1 MEVIVMKIGI
11 IVHSQSGNTLSVAQR
26 LNEKLSAAG
35 YSVSIQRVSAI
46 NDDESDIQKIRLN
59 EKPEIGAYDVLL
71 FGAPVRGFSLSPVM
85 QAYLSGISSLD
96 GKKAGCFIT
105 QGLPVPWMGGNRA
118 LKQMV
123 DICKGKG
130 VTPYGTGI
138 VNWPNAEKREKLI
151 QTVVEKLCMI
161 R

>member
-1 MEVIVMKIGI
+1 MKIGI

-35 YSVSIQRVSAI
+35 HSVSIQRVSSI
-46 NDDESDIQKIRLN
+46 NDDESDIQKICLR
-59 EKPEIGAYDVLL
+59 EKPDIGAYDVLL

-85 QAYLSGISSLD
+85 QAYLSTFSSLS
-96 GKKAGCFIT
+96 GKQIACFIT

-123 DICKGKG
+123 DICKSKG

-151 QTVVEKLCMI
+151 QTVVEELGVI